1 MHSHN
6 GSSTLWRRSLC
17 PGSLRVEQGL
27 SSDHT
32 KYSTRGSR
40 LHEAIFRHLSQQEQL
55 ELAPDEIEDIRIAW
69 QIMMDLTHDTLLP
82 GAPYEDGGAT
92 GRTKNGGTWYA
103 EITLEVTAEG
113 DSKDCGT
120 PDLFIVYP
128 ERIVLIDWKFGASF
142 IDHPKWNLQLQDYAC
157 SIWGFTQLAVP
168 IEPIIIQPSAG
179 PYGHNPWIY
188 EVSDREGFINR
199 LANIR
204 RNSFHP
210 DAPLVVGPACQF
222 CKGREICS
230 ARAMVAGY
238 VSLDR
243 EPLHA
248 TPEEINM
255 TLWHLKTLKTQ
266 AESRIQKL
274 KELIEAG
281 AIIAKGWSIVQFG
294 GSKPH
299 TRLQPDKTN
308 EGFKE
313 EIMAAKNGSLYR
325 VKMEDVEVYV
335 IAKDKRYARSIALA
349 YIFRDVPKRER
360 SKRRTEVTLVKA
372 TEAISIRPHQVIA

>member
-1 MHSHN
+1 M
-6 GSSTLWRRSLC
+6 
-17 PGSLRVEQGL
+17 
-27 SSDHT
+27 
-32 KYSTRGSR
+32 
-40 LHEAIFRHLSQQEQL
+40 
-55 ELAPDEIEDIRIAW
+55 AW

-82 GAPYEDGGAT
+82 GTPYEDGGAT

-103 EITLEVTAEG
+103 EITLDVTAEG
-113 DSKDCGT
+113 EAKDCGT

-128 ERIVLIDWKFGASF
+128 ERIILIDWKFGASF
-142 IDHPKWNLQLQDYAC
+142 VDHPKWNLQLQDYAC
-157 SIWGFTQLAVP
+157 SIWGFTQIAVP
-168 IEPIIIQPSAG
+168 IEPIIIQPSSG
-179 PYGHNPWIY
+179 SYSHNPWIY
-188 EVSDREGFINR
+188 EVADREVFIDR
-199 LANIR
+199 LSRIR

-230 ARAMVAGY
+230 ARATVAGEIA
-238 VSLDR
+238 LDR
-243 EPLHA
+243 EPKHA

-281 AIIAKGWSIVQFG
+281 AIAAKGWSIVQFG

-313 EIMAAKNGSLYR
+313 ESMAAKNGSLYR
-325 VKMEDVEVYV
+325 VKSGELEVYV
-335 IAKDKRYARSIALA
+335 IAKDNRYARSIALA
-349 YIFRDVPKRER
+349 HLFHTESQYV
-360 SKRRTEVTLVKA
+360 RRQRPTEVALVKA
-372 TEAISIRPHQVIA
+372 TEAIGIKAHQVVC